1 MKIGNDHQIKAALSC
16 YANSPCQC
24 HWKCIENSM
33 ENCILMLGCKGISS
47 GGHPFPSPNGLLLSL
62 HVYFEIHVDAV
73 LSFLAI
79 SLLFKYL
86 HDNNI
91 SLKKKKTDS
100 RVPAISFLF
109 KYLHNNNI
117 SLK

>member
-1 MKIGNDHQIKAALSC
+1 
-16 YANSPCQC
+16 
-24 HWKCIENSM
+24 
-33 ENCILMLGCKGISS
+33 MLGCKGISS

-91 SLKKKKTDS
+91 SLKKKTDS